1 MAHGLLVL
9 PDRLESRPK
18 EFSEGSMP
26 ARKMVPRVPD
36 PGRIRRIRGSFAW
49 LDHRLLQEGHLE
61 RLTLVDLAVY
71 VFLVLA
77 GDQNG
82 VSFYNKA
89 TLTKRLSIGWD
100 QFEESKARLLERGY
114 IAFRPFS
121 PGDVDGFYQVLPLPE
136 APRA

>member
-1 MAHGLLVL
+1 MQ
-9 PDRLESRPK
+9 
-18 EFSEGSMP
+18 
-26 ARKMVPRVPD
+26 ARKVVPIVPE

-49 LDHRLLQEGHLE
+49 LDHRLLRERHLE

-77 GDQNG
+77 ADQNG

-100 QFEESKARLLERGY
+100 EFEGAKRRLLESGY
-114 IAFRPFS
+114 VAFRPFS